1 MKRFLKKLVKSKKP
15 PLGTIHGLGPAT
27 STSTSTGPT
36 DLMLS
41 IPAYDSESDG
51 TTRAQVAAGVNVS
64 VLFSFTLCIFKY

>member
-15 PLGTIHGLGPAT
+15 SLGTIHGLGPAT

-36 DLMLS
+36 DLIPS

-64 VLFSFTLCIFKY
+64 VLFSFTLRIFKY